1 MKIGSIWG
9 STRLKTIGSDFEDAM
24 ISTCPSISADDPDI
38 AYLQYGWIYREMPL
52 AKYQAL
58 FDQPWSGAL
67 DQYRAEEISFSP
79 DLYQFEACI
88 AARSNLPFYEGRQHD
103 LSDPRHHTDK
113 KAVFEAFGLNRDLN
127 YEEDLKLHL
136 ASDWKMKYQ
145 L

>member
-1 MKIGSIWG
+1 
-9 STRLKTIGSDFEDAM
+9 M
-24 ISTCPSISADDPDI
+24 ISTCPSISAEDPDI

-103 LSDPRHHTDK
+103 LSDPRHHADK
-113 KAVFEAFGLNRDLN
+113 NAVFEAFGLNGDLG
-127 YEEDLKLHL
+127 YEENLRLHL
-136 ASDWKMKYQ
+136 ASDWKIKS
-145 L
+145 

>member
-1 MKIGSIWG
+1 
-9 STRLKTIGSDFEDAM
+9 M

-79 DLYQFEACI
+79 DLYQFEAYI
-88 AARSNLPFYEGRQHD
+88 AARSNLPFYEGKQHD
-103 LSDPRHHTDK
+103 LSDPRHHADK
-113 KAVFEAFGLNRDLN
+113 NAVFEAFGLNGDLG
-127 YEEDLKLHL
+127 YEENLRLHL
-136 ASDWKMKYQ
+136 ASDWKKKS
-145 L
+145 